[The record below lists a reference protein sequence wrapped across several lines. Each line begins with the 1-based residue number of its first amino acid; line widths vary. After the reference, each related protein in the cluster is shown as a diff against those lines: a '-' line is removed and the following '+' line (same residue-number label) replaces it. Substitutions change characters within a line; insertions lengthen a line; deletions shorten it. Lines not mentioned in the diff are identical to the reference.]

1 LIAVISENL
10 RIQKDT
16 KEKKRK
22 EKKRKEKRREE
33 KRREEID
40 FILFQV
46 LLSKQWLKSRKLLAN
61 KYSEATSGK
70 YHAYQ
75 VHIKSTSVKKSGNWV
90 ILLVWIILKLQKK
103 MANYCAL
110 EENIRNWFKNHFK
123 YFYIENIYVGHQ

>member
-46 LLSKQWLKSRKLLAN
+46 LLSKQ
-61 KYSEATSGK
+61 
-70 YHAYQ
+70 
-75 VHIKSTSVKKSGNWV
+75 
-90 ILLVWIILKLQKK
+90 
-103 MANYCAL
+103 
-110 EENIRNWFKNHFK
+110 
-123 YFYIENIYVGHQ
+123 